1 LIVLLSGF
9 MELLTRIACHQHKLG
24 NRPHEALEN
33 LMHLMDASNGKAKLI
48 GTSRKS
54 VAVRHFIYAGSS
66 GGGAQS
72 VPSVGYMNVYK

>member
-1 LIVLLSGF
+1 

-24 NRPHEALEN
+24 SRPHEALEN

-66 GGGAQS
+66 GGGGPGGS
-72 VPSVGYMNVYK
+72 VPNVGYMNVYK